1 MVAEPHVAVPLRG
14 SGGFKT
20 KRRVRCQRSSSGVE
34 FRRKQLCNAV
44 LPLAQ
49 DTDTGRAAVGMH
61 DLANDEQS
69 KIETC
74 SLGLRGAAST
84 AVQRLEQYFAGV
96 EVSCA
101 SAARDVVEP

>member
-1 MVAEPHVAVPLRG
+1 MALGRFTVN
-14 SGGFKT
+14 T
-20 KRRVRCQRSSSGVE
+20 
-34 FRRKQLCNAV
+34 V
-44 LPLAQ
+44 LPFAQ
-49 DTDTGRAAVGMH
+49 DTDTVHRAAVGMH
-61 DLANDEQS
+61 DLANDEPS

>member
-1 MVAEPHVAVPLRG
+1 
-14 SGGFKT
+14 
-20 KRRVRCQRSSSGVE
+20 
-34 FRRKQLCNAV
+34 
-44 LPLAQ
+44 
-49 DTDTGRAAVGMH
+49 MH

-84 AVQRLEQYFAGV
+84 AVQRLEQHFAGV
-96 EVSCA
+96 GVSCA